1 MSPSESLSPGGV
13 TPPVPVV
20 TVAVLT
26 YQRPAKLRAG
36 LPLVLDQVLPL
47 DGARVLVIDNDP
59 GGSAE
64 QVVAELGSNRVHYVL
79 EPRPGVSA
87 ARNRALDESLGSD
100 LLVFLDDDEQPRPD
114 WLCPLLD
121 TWALTRPAAVM
132 GRVVSLFE
140 HDLDPWVAAGEFFR
154 RPRMPTGT
162 EIPVAATG
170 NLLLD
175 LVQVRALG
183 VRFDA
188 SFGLSGGEDS
198 LFTRQIARAGGRMVW
213 CDESVADDFVPAERT
228 TRTWLRARVSSQAS
242 IETRVRL
249 RLASGPAERA
259 RVRLLAVPHG
269 LARIAA
275 GGARSSA
282 GKALG
287 SRYHQ
292 ARGMRVLWRGLG
304 RLRASV
310 GAVHEQHTRTPSHE

>member
-1 MSPSESLSPGGV
+1 MSPNKTAPCP
-13 TPPVPVV
+13 TV
-20 TVAVLT
+20 TVAVLS
-26 YQRPAKLRAG
+26 YQRPAKLRVG
-36 LPLVLDQVLPL
+36 LPLVLEQVLPL
-47 DGARVLVIDNDP
+47 VGARVLVVDNDP
-59 GGSAE
+59 DGSAE
-64 QVVAELGSNRVHYVL
+64 QVVAELASDRVHYVL

-87 ARNRALDESLGSD
+87 ARNRALDESQDSD
-100 LLVFLDDDEQPRPD
+100 LLVFIDDDEQPCPG

-132 GRVVSLFE
+132 GRVVSHFE
-140 HDLDPWVAAGEFFR
+140 HDLDPWVAAGDFFR

-175 LVQVRALG
+175 LGQVRALG
-183 VRFDA
+183 VRFDP

-198 LFTRQIARAGGRMVW
+198 LFTRQIARGGGRMAW

-228 TRTWLRARVSSQAS
+228 NRVWLRARVIGQAT

-249 RLASGPAERA
+249 TLASGPAERM
-259 RVRLLAVPHG
+259 RVRLLVVVPG

-275 GGARSSA
+275 GGARVSA

-292 ARGMRVLWRGLG
+292 ARGMRMLWRGMG
-304 RLRASV
+304 RLR
-310 GAVHEQHTRTPSHE
+310 GTVHEQHARTSSHD